1 MINASQKEF
10 KGIETAEEMQSFLKE
25 KGKNHNYYY
34 HYTAAG
40 SLIEIIQSGYFF
52 LTKGNYIKMN
62 DQQECMAKGSLDV
75 WDRTYIGCFS
85 YGESE
90 NMAMWGLYS
99 IPWED
104 AVRISIPQKEMR
116 EWICNRRTCVYAVTD
131 DGAIVDSNIGNK
143 HPKIELTDIVYIGR
157 TESGNSLK
165 LNWKDSTL
173 FIEKTPSLQGID
185 TRPEMTGYIKNAA
198 WRYENE
204 VRIHA
209 QFSEPIGYNK
219 IAIKLPD
226 EVINSMAIMTGPY
239 FSGNIRQLLETQNK
253 INNRVQESG
262 FKDLVKY
269 RTLCS
274 MCAHKKFES
283 E

>member
-40 SLIEIIQSGYFF
+40 SLIKIIQSGYFF

-165 LNWKDSTL
+165 LNYLKRESKLLLSWFGAFPAGGFGFVVSDPVLLPT
-173 FIEKTPSLQGID
+173 
-185 TRPEMTGYIKNAA
+185 
-198 WRYENE
+198 
-204 VRIHA
+204 
-209 QFSEPIGYNK
+209 
-219 IAIKLPD
+219 KLPAAAGTGF
-226 EVINSMAIMTGPY
+226 VICPNATIVGTAYAAFLRKLLLDSILSL
-239 FSGNIRQLLETQNK
+239 FSIL
-253 INNRVQESG
+253 
-262 FKDLVKY
+262 
-269 RTLCS
+269 
-274 MCAHKKFES
+274 
-283 E
+283 